1 MLKCRFELVPGFE
14 MCSIYSTSIPTQP
27 ISNAIIESLE
37 VARLGPTQIVRT
49 RHIFFINDAVL
60 SSVVQ
65 LLLSHY
71 YYSIRHMG
79 LIRCL
84 CSTTPFLNNKHSWA
98 LYSVYS
104 PMKICFDISVISK
117 KLGMNLQTKAS
128 IE

>member
-14 MCSIYSTSIPTQP
+14 MCSIYIPTQP
-27 ISNAIIESLE
+27 ISDAIIESLE

-104 PMKICFDISVISK
+104 PMKICFDIYICNIK
-117 KLGMNLQTKAS
+117 KK
-128 IE
+128 